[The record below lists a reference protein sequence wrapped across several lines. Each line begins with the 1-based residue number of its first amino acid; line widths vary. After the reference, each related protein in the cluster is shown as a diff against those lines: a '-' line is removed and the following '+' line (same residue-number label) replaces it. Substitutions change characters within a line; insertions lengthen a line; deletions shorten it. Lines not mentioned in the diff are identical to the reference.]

1 LRRHP
6 QVHLNFIDQQVDQML
21 KADVIEPC
29 ASPCSSNVVLAKKA
43 DGSLRFC
50 IDYRKLNNVT
60 YKDSYPLPRID
71 TCLDALGGSK
81 YFSTLDLRSSFWQV
95 AIDPRDADKTAF
107 VTRKGQFKF
116 IVLSFGLAN
125 SPSVF
130 QRLMDLTMAGLTW
143 ETCLV
148 YIDDVI
154 VFSRFFEEHAAK
166 LSLVFHRLRKAGLKL
181 KPTKCRL
188 FQRRVVFLGHV
199 LTENG
204 T

>member
-1 LRRHP
+1 
-6 QVHLNFIDQQVDQML
+6 M
-21 KADVIEPC
+21 
-29 ASPCSSNVVLAKKA
+29 LAKKA

-50 IDYRKLNNVT
+50 IDYRELNNVI

-81 YFSTLDLRSSFWQV
+81 YFSTLNLRSGFWQV
-95 AIDPRDADKTAF
+95 ASDPRDPDKTAF

-116 IVLSFGLAN
+116 KVLSFGLEK
-125 SPSVF
+125 SPTVF

-154 VFSRFFEEHAAK
+154 VFSRFFEEHTAK
-166 LSLVFHRLRKAGLKL
+166 LSLVFQRLRKAGLKL

-204 T
+204 TEPDPKKSFGCR